1 LLKSRAITISLERM
15 AMPGGSEEYV
25 PLRQEDVLEEGDAS
39 ASAQTAPGEADFGLN
54 ASQHSADPVELTE
67 KTKPIGY
74 VVLGL
79 GGICVLCRFTV
90 LV

>member
-1 LLKSRAITISLERM
+1 
-15 AMPGGSEEYV
+15 V
-25 PLRQEDVLEEGDAS
+25 PLRQEDVLEEVDAS
-39 ASAQTAPGEADFGLN
+39 ASAQTAPGEADFSLN
-54 ASQHSADPVELTE
+54 VSQHSADPVELTE